1 MKIIAACGNDCSECP
16 RFNAPGYEKSSEQL
30 HQTAVLWQKIG
41 YRDTVV
47 SNEEISCSGC
57 KPNNWCRYGIAK
69 CVSGKGIENCGECSD
84 YPCFRFLECLKVTAS
99 FEPSCRKVCSEEE
112 YRVLNKA
119 FFEKELNLKS
129 RNHR

>member
-16 RFNAPGYEKSSEQL
+16 RFNAPGYEKSPEQL

-57 KPNNWCRYGIAK
+57 KPNNWCRYGIVK
-69 CVSGKGIENCGECSD
+69 CVAGKGIANCGECSD

>member
-30 HQTAVLWQKIG
+30 HQTAVLWQKMG

-69 CVSGKGIENCGECSD
+69 CVAGKGIENCGECSD

>member
-69 CVSGKGIENCGECSD
+69 CVAGKGIENCGECSD

-119 FFEKELNLKS
+119 FFEKELNL
-129 RNHR
+129 